1 MFTTDAPA
9 KINLDLRILA
19 VRADGYH
26 DLRTL
31 FAAIDLA
38 DTLTLA
44 PADGPFA
51 MTCDDPALPLG
62 PQNLAV
68 RGALTVAAALDR
80 RLDGWRLHLTKRV
93 PAEAGLGGGSADAVA
108 AARLVLAAFGASW
121 STAQL
126 ADALRVLGADVA
138 FFVTGGT
145 ALGRGIGDALASI
158 SDPPSLPVVIARPD
172 FGVATRDA
180 YAWFDA
186 GPPPP
191 PPPPLVLPGAAEAWP
206 KFLATCRNDLE
217 APVVARHPALGE
229 GLERLTAAGALLA
242 RMSGSGSALFGVYPD
257 DTRASAAATGWPEGW
272 RVWQTTMLGRTTYA
286 ARTAVSGPGGRVS
299 PLSDA
304 PTVV

>member
-1 MFTTDAPA
+1 VFTTDAPA

-38 DTLTLA
+38 DSLTLA

-51 MTCDDPALPLG
+51 LTCDDPALPLG

-68 RGALTVAAALDR
+68 RGALAVAAALDR

-108 AARLVLAAFGASW
+108 AARLVLAAFGATW
-121 STAQL
+121 SSAQL
-126 ADALRVLGADVA
+126 VDALRALGADVA

-145 ALGRGIGDALASI
+145 ALGRGVGDTLAPVL
-158 SDPPSLPVVIARPD
+158 DPPSLPLVIVRPG
-172 FGVATRDA
+172 FGVSTRDA

-206 KFLATCRNDLE
+206 DFLTTCRNDLE
-217 APVVARHPALGE
+217 APVLARHRPLAE
-229 GLERLTAAGALLA
+229 GLGRLTAAGALVA
-242 RMSGSGSALFGVYPD
+242 RMSGSGSALFGLYAD
-257 DTRASAAATGWPEGW
+257 EARAAAAAGGWPAGW
-272 RVWQTTMLGRTTYA
+272 RVWQTTMLGRAAYA
-286 ARTAVSGPGGRVS
+286 TRTAVSGPGGRMS

-304 PTVV
+304 PAVV